1 MRKAYRDNRDRI
13 KAWEKGVNPGVNP
26 RENGRG
32 DRYEYDDAGQL
43 TQAAYQA
50 ENAHDTAG
58 TAERTDAFHYDEMG
72 NRTGANWVA
81 SRGLMSFGGRNNKLN
96 QYGRWENNIPW
107 PDPLHWGLDLW
118 YDDAAPHPAAAPW
131 LPPGNGVLMGDG
143 WNVAGFNALNQPV
156 QMTSFFYEGTGNW
169 MWFGYDPL
177 GRCVKRWVGPGDGSA
192 PNGAIY
198 FYYDGWNL
206 VQEGLSANSVAR
218 TYVHGARVDEIVAS
232 AAGGGS
238 WLYHQYDARSH
249 CIMLTNTSG
258 GIVEQY
264 EYDAFGQP
272 YIYDA
277 NSTLVARNLG
287 SPAGNRFLFTGREW
301 LKELRVYDYRHR
313 MYQPEMGRFLQPDP
327 KQFEAGD
334 YNLYRY
340 CHNDP
345 INKTDP
351 TGLVDSNQAGGDS
364 KGNTE
369 WEKSFNPSDRFT
381 VVIHSDGK
389 GFIVKGDYVSAS
401 KVADKMKEDG
411 YTPGKTVQLISC
423 ESGREGKDSP
433 AQKLANILA
442 NRNKV
447 ETKVIAPNN
456 KCESGTTRGAE
467 PTVQATGKSGQPGEF
482 KTFTG
487 KPPEPEKKKDK

>member
-1 MRKAYRDNRDRI
+1 MRSEQSNVIGAYGPAQVNYLRYPSGEVAHVQYPNGLWVRRNYTPRGQLKDVGWGSGSTSYVSLPDGKVDYQARLNGVTTNYEYDGRRLIGSLRHRKDGTGHDLAKRDYWRDNRDRI
-13 KAWEKGVNPGVNP
+13 VAWEKGSDSSANS

-32 DRYEYDDAGQL
+32 DHYQYDKGQL

-58 TAERTDAFHYDEMG
+58 TAERTDSFHYDEMG

-81 SRGLMSFGGRNNKLN
+81 SRGLMNFGGRNNKLN

-192 PNGAIY
+192 PGGATY

-232 AAGGGS
+232 AAGRGS
-238 WLYHQYDARSH
+238 LALPSVRRS
-249 CIMLTNTSG
+249 
-258 GIVEQY
+258 
-264 EYDAFGQP
+264 
-272 YIYDA
+272 
-277 NSTLVARNLG
+277 G
-287 SPAGNRFLFTGREW
+287 SLHHTDQRKR
-301 LKELRVYDYRHR
+301 RHR
-313 MYQPEMGRFLQPDP
+313 
-327 KQFEAGD
+327 
-334 YNLYRY
+334 
-340 CHNDP
+340 
-345 INKTDP
+345 
-351 TGLVDSNQAGGDS
+351 
-364 KGNTE
+364 
-369 WEKSFNPSDRFT
+369 
-381 VVIHSDGK
+381 
-389 GFIVKGDYVSAS
+389 
-401 KVADKMKEDG
+401 
-411 YTPGKTVQLISC
+411 
-423 ESGREGKDSP
+423 
-433 AQKLANILA
+433 
-442 NRNKV
+442 
-447 ETKVIAPNN
+447 
-456 KCESGTTRGAE
+456 GAIRI
-467 PTVQATGKSGQPGEF
+467 
-482 KTFTG
+482 
-487 KPPEPEKKKDK
+487 